1 MGAWALLGIGPLLIS
16 GWKVRL
22 EGQNSFGDPLKAG
35 GGRVGW
41 HYRLDGHEFEQA
53 RGVGDEQGRLACFSP
68 WGRRVRHNCVTEMN
82 WTSISS
88 LSYCQNPT

>member
-35 GGRVGW
+35 GGGVGW

-53 RGVGDEQGRLACFSP
+53 RGVGDGQGSLYSAVHGVAELDMTERL
-68 WGRRVRHNCVTEMN
+68 N
-82 WTSISS
+82 
-88 LSYCQNPT
+88 